1 MIWSKLVWWVLWRG
15 AVSGAILGGLFGT
28 FIGFVVG
35 TIYGMAYGAPIG
47 AIMGVID
54 GIALAIMTYLFWGS
68 PQPFTRFVLSTR
80 ILGMTL
86 NFIGVYLYFH
96 NSFQPPSV
104 SFIPPILATIAA
116 YFLAP
121 RYVKYAT
128 NLYQSNNS
136 RKPQVNVLS

>member
-1 MIWSKLVWWVLWRG
+1 MIWLKLIWWVLWRCV
-15 AVSGAILGGLFGT
+15 VSGPILGGLFGT
-28 FIGFVVG
+28 SIGFVVG

-47 AIMGVID
+47 AIMGLID
-54 GIALAIMTYLFWGS
+54 GLALVIMTYLFFDS
-68 PQPFTRFVLSTR
+68 HQTFTRFVLSAR
-80 ILGMTL
+80 ILVMTL

-96 NSFQPPSV
+96 NSFQPPSI
-104 SFIPPILATIAA
+104 SFIPPILGTIAA

-121 RYVKYAT
+121 RYVKYTT